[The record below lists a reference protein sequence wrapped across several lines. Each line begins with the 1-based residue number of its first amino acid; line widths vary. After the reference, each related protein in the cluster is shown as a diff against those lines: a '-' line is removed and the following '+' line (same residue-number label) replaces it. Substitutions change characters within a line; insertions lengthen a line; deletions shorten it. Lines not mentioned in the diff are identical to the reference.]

1 MTPCGLMSGQM
12 TPNVLVPGTVAP
24 TGLMSGQMTP
34 NGVQM
39 FGSGQVTPPRVCPN
53 KSPPPGTWCAPT
65 KATLD
70 ASNSSTMVP
79 SGVCSGACSD
89 GGSDIDE
96 EEEDAAQ
103 ACAELTAQI
112 EEGGVARTAAIEAL
126 EGSVQELAFDPSAC
140 RVVQK
145 ALELAD
151 IDVAASLA
159 QELTG
164 KVREAIKSPHANH
177 VVQKMLEIL
186 PAHYT
191 TFVVDEVLGSA
202 AEVARHRY
210 GCRVLCRV
218 VERHSGEFACNKSS
232 ALISELLQEAAELSR
247 HTFSHYVIEAVL
259 QFGAPEQRH
268 LVSVALRTDLLRNAK
283 QRSATYV
290 VEKALACCEEQ
301 DRNDMV
307 SELFG
312 TVASLVA
319 LVENQFG
326 CHVAKALVKLPG
338 DHLAHA
344 LSFLD
349 QATPLLQKTK
359 YGRRLLEEF
368 KQITI

>member
-1 MTPCGLMSGQM
+1 MPGHMTPAGMVPAQM
-12 TPNVLVPGTVAP
+12 

-39 FGSGQVTPPRVCPN
+39 LMGGQVTPPCVSH
-53 KSPPPGTWCAPT
+53 KMIPPPGTWCAPT

-70 ASNSSTMVP
+70 ASNASTTVP

-103 ACAELTAQI
+103 ACAELISQI
-112 EEGGVARTAAIEAL
+112 EEGGAARTAAIEAL

-151 IDVAASLA
+151 VEIAASLA
-159 QELTG
+159 QELVG

-177 VVQKMLEIL
+177 VVQKMLEVL

-191 TFVVDEVLGSA
+191 SFVMDEVLDSA

-232 ALISELLQEAAELSR
+232 ALISELLLEAAELSR
-247 HTFSHYVIEAVL
+247 HTFSHYVIESIL
-259 QFGAPEQRH
+259 QFGTPEQRH
-268 LVSVALRTDLLRNAK
+268 SVSVSLRTDLLRNAK
-283 QRSATYV
+283 QRSSTYV
-290 VEKALACCEEQ
+290 VEKALACCDEQ
-301 DRNDMV
+301 DCNDMV

-312 TVASLVA
+312 TVASVVA

-326 CHVAKALVKLPG
+326 CHVAKSLVRLPG
-338 DHLAHA
+338 DHLDHA

-349 QATPLLQKTK
+349 EASPLLKKTK
-359 YGRRLLEEF
+359 YGRRLLDEF
-368 KQITI
+368 KQIMI